1 MRSRLLVI
9 FLAACSGGTADSSGP
24 GGGGTS
30 DAGGGVS
37 FGGAQDIGE
46 FRSILERGEIP
57 GTKTLD
63 ANGFFNEHFNEPP
76 DIQCGGTLCLTPGLS
91 VFRDWMTDR
100 HQAALQVS
108 INTHIDPTQY
118 ERLPMKLVV
127 VVDHSGSMAS
137 DDRLEK
143 VKAGLHTLIDN
154 LKPEDRLAIISFD
167 DYVTNDAAFTT
178 TKAQKHAAV
187 TALQPGGGTN
197 IYDGLSAGFAL
208 LGDVPASE
216 NQNRIIFLSDG
227 IATVGNTSQ
236 DAIIEMATGRIATG
250 IGLTTIGVGNDFD
263 VELMRGL
270 AERGAGNFYY
280 VEDATAATE
289 VFTQEL
295 DYFLSPIALDL
306 RIEAT
311 AAPGWEFKNV
321 VGSTLWQAAP
331 TSGSMQVPAVFL
343 ASRMDQGGGEPGR
356 RGGGSMIF
364 IHLNP
369 LAHEA
374 GKVADLVLSYRV
386 PGQADRV
393 THTVSLDYQ
402 RDPQEMLEQPY
413 LSNPEMA
420 ERYAMYN
427 AFLGFKAA
435 TEYAAFDWNC
445 ASAALAATRRHAQAW
460 TAGHEA
466 DLDLAADIVLMDK
479 FLANLGSV
487 GATSED
493 PSILDACAA
502 GSGPGGNP
510 GGDGGWGGSND
521 WPPYGEDDGH
531 GDLYCSAGDA
541 NPTWLLVLGAIA
553 IVTIRRRRRR

>member
-1 MRSRLLVI
+1 MRSFPLVVI
-9 FLAACSGGTADSSGP
+9 LVAACGQSDLSGSP
-24 GGGGTS
+24 GA
-30 DAGGGVS
+30 DAGGGIS

-46 FRSILERGEIP
+46 FRSILDRGEIP
-57 GTKTLD
+57 GPKTLD

-100 HQAALQVS
+100 HQAALQIS

-118 ERLPMKLVV
+118 ERLPMRLVV

-143 VKAGLHTLIDN
+143 VKGGLHTLIDN
-154 LKPEDRLAIISFD
+154 LKPEDRLSLISFD
-167 DYVTNDAAFTT
+167 DIVTYDAQFGATRP
-178 TKAQKHAAV
+178 QLHAAV
-187 TALQPGGGTN
+187 DALQPRGGTN
-197 IYDGLSAGFAL
+197 IYDGLAAGFTM
-208 LGDVPASE
+208 LGETPPSE

-227 IATVGNTSQ
+227 IATVGNTSR
-236 DAIIEMATGRIATG
+236 DAIIELATGRISRG

-311 AAPGWEFKNV
+311 AAPGWDFKNV
-321 VGSTLWQAAP
+321 VGSTLWEAQP
-331 TSGSMQVPAVFL
+331 RSGLMQVPAVFL
-343 ASRMDQGGGEPGR
+343 ASRTSQGGEPGR

-369 LAHEA
+369 TAHEA
-374 GKVADLVLSYRV
+374 GKVADLTLSYRV
-386 PGQADRV
+386 PGQVERV
-393 THTVSLDYQ
+393 THHVAVDYQ
-402 RDPQEMLEQPY
+402 RDPLEMLEQPY

-435 TEYAAFDWNC
+435 TEYAVFDWNC
-445 ASAALAATRRHAQAW
+445 AAVALAATRRHAQAW
-460 TAGHEA
+460 ATEHEA

-479 FLANLGSV
+479 FLANV
-487 GATSED
+487 RTAGASSED
-493 PSILDACAA
+493 ETILDACAA
-502 GSGPGGNP
+502 GTGGSYP
-510 GGDGGWGGSND
+510 GGDGGWDEGYDDPQGGVV
-521 WPPYGEDDGH
+521 
-531 GDLYCSAGDA
+531 YCSSTGA
-541 NPTWLLVLGAIA
+541 NPSWLLVIGAVA
-553 IVTIRRRRRR
+553 LVIRRRRRR

>member
-1 MRSRLLVI
+1 MRSFRLLVI
-9 FLAACSGGTADSSGP
+9 FLAACGGGEADLGSPP
-24 GGGGTS
+24 GGSS

-46 FRSILERGEIP
+46 FRSILDRGEIP
-57 GTKTLD
+57 GPRTLD

-76 DIQCGGTLCLTPGLS
+76 DIQCGGSLCLTPGLS

-100 HQAALQVS
+100 HQAALQIS

-143 VKAGLHTLIDN
+143 VKTGLHALIDN
-154 LKPEDRLAIISFD
+154 LDAEDQLAILSFD
-167 DYVTNDAAFTT
+167 DVVTQDALFTT

-187 TALQPGGGTN
+187 SALQPRGGTN
-197 IYDGLSAGFAL
+197 IYDGLAAGFAL
-208 LGDVPASE
+208 LGDAPASE
-216 NQNRIIFLSDG
+216 NQNRVIFLSDG

-236 DAIIEMATGRIATG
+236 DAIIEMATGRIARG

-306 RIEAT
+306 RIDAT

-321 VGSTLWQAAP
+321 VGSTLWQAQT

-343 ASRMDQGGGEPGR
+343 ASRVSQGGGEPGR

-386 PGQADRV
+386 PGVADRV

-435 TEYAAFDWNC
+435 TEYATFDWNC
-445 ASAALAATRRHAQAW
+445 ASAALAATRRHAQDW
-460 TAGHEA
+460 VTGHEA
-466 DLDLAADIVLMDK
+466 DLDLAADIALMDK
-479 FLANLGSV
+479 FLANLRTV

-493 PSILDACAA
+493 ASILDACAA
-502 GSGPGGNP
+502 GSGPGGGS
-510 GGDGGWGGSND
+510 GGWDGGWGGSND
-521 WPPYGEDDGH
+521 WPAEDGH
-531 GDLYCSAGDA
+531 GHGGLYCAAGDA
-541 NPTWLLVLGAIA
+541 NPTWLLVLGAI
-553 IVTIRRRRRR
+553 VVVVVRRRRRR

>member
-1 MRSRLLVI
+1 MRLFPLLV
-9 FLAACSGGTADSSGP
+9 LSAAACSGGQSDVGGSP
-24 GGGGTS
+24 GGSS

-46 FRSILERGEIP
+46 FRSILDRGEIP
-57 GTKTLD
+57 GPKTLD

-76 DIQCGGTLCLTPGLS
+76 DIQCGGILCLTPGLS

-100 HQAALQVS
+100 HQAALQIS

-127 VVDHSGSMAS
+127 VVDHSGSMES

-143 VKAGLHTLIDN
+143 VKGGLHTLIDN
-154 LKPEDRLAIISFD
+154 LKPEDRLAIVSFD
-167 DYVTNDAAFTT
+167 DVVTYDAAFGATRP
-178 TKAQKHAAV
+178 QLHAAV
-187 TALQPGGGTN
+187 SALVPRGGTN
-197 IYDGLSAGFAL
+197 IYDGLQAGFAM
-208 LGDVPASE
+208 LGETPSTT

-227 IATVGNTSQ
+227 LATVGNTSQ
-236 DAIIEMATGRIATG
+236 DAIIEMATGRISTG

-311 AAPGWEFKNV
+311 AAVGWDFQTV
-321 VGSTLWQAAP
+321 VGSTLWQAQP
-331 TSGSMQVPAVFL
+331 RTGSMQVPAVFL
-343 ASRMDQGGGEPGR
+343 ASRTTQGGGEPGR

-369 LAHEA
+369 TAHEA

-386 PGQADRV
+386 PGQTDRV
-393 THTVSLDYQ
+393 SHTVSLDYQ
-402 RDPQEMLEQPY
+402 RDPLEQLEQPY

-427 AFLGFKAA
+427 AFLGFQAA
-435 TEYAAFDWNC
+435 SQYAGFDWNC
-445 ASAALAATRRHAQAW
+445 ASAAIAATRRHAQAW
-460 TAGHEA
+460 LVGHEA

-479 FLANLGSV
+479 FLANLRTK

-493 PSILDACAA
+493 ATILDSCAS
-502 GSGPGGNP
+502 GSGPGG
-510 GGDGGWGGSND
+510 GWGSGDGGTWGYDEPSQDRG
-521 WPPYGEDDGH
+521 GM
-531 GDLYCSAGDA
+531 LYCSAGPADA
-541 NPTWLLVLGAIA
+541 TWLLVLGALGL
-553 IVTIRRRRRR
+553 VIRRRRRR